1 MEYVL
6 GIDSG
11 GTKFLV
17 KAIGMDGTEL
27 AEYEGNPAGLYRF
40 SKQDAVRIIQNNLE
54 ICISQAAL
62 SKADCQAIV
71 CGTTGIDSDEDRR
84 EVEGVYHSLPGYHC
98 PVLCINDAEAA
109 LYAATGG
116 IGVVLIAGTG
126 SIAFGRNRQGEIH
139 RCGGWPPCI
148 YGDEGSGVWLNEKA
162 LEYMSHVLDGRKKR
176 TLLYDLLNQELVIQG
191 PKDLIRIC
199 QRIEK
204 ENAGFLKLG
213 PVIMRAA
220 REGDEYA
227 LAILQEETALTVSL
241 TKAVIRNLQMEQE
254 PFRVGVWGSA
264 IVKNPYHFRLFKEE
278 LEKEYKNVTVGI
290 ADRDAAYGACQIA
303 LDILEEK
310 KDIYTFS

>member
-1 MEYVL
+1 M
-6 GIDSG
+6 
-11 GTKFLV
+11 
-17 KAIGMDGTEL
+17 
-27 AEYEGNPAGLYRF
+27 
-40 SKQDAVRIIQNNLE
+40 
-54 ICISQAAL
+54 
-62 SKADCQAIV
+62 
-71 CGTTGIDSDEDRR
+71 
-84 EVEGVYHSLPGYHC
+84 
-98 PVLCINDAEAA
+98 
-109 LYAATGG
+109 
-116 IGVVLIAGTG
+116 VLIAGTG

-254 PFRVGVWGSA
+254 PFRVGAWGSA